1 MTIFAVE
8 IFLSMDK
15 KTNIRNFILELPK
28 RGRITFSTEDI
39 YRQFPSLNK
48 MSVTSSLRRL
58 VEKRKIQ
65 SVWHGFYVVI
75 PVEYELKGIVPP
87 VLYINQ
93 LMKYLQK
100 EYYIGLLNAAAF
112 YGAAHQQPQ
121 EFTLVTNGNS
131 LRNKLKNG
139 VKINFVL
146 KKEIPSSYIRQHTT
160 KTGYVY
166 VSTPEMTA
174 MDLLLYQKE
183 TGGLSRAGT
192 VLSELVEEID
202 FNRFTPDFL
211 RLFPITVI
219 QRFGYILE
227 NILEYSDKAKIF
239 LEKVNQADIKFR
251 KTLLVSEKQTF
262 KLSDYEHNKVWNIL
276 INEEI
281 EIDE

>member
-1 MTIFAVE
+1 
-8 IFLSMDK
+8 MDK